1 MDKLTNWVWI
11 KLAIDELLPEQV
23 TLLLFIKT
31 PQENPDPY
39 EACSIGPDAAEGVPA
54 AGNVVEGG
62 EDAADGGRVVDDGEG
77 GGGAAEGMG
86 WIEGDGEEGDYSK
99 FIPKKWKR
107 IKPEDKNLSNLCNSG
122 ETSLETSGTRQRD
135 DSMVDSLLTSL
146 KDFAWKGHL
155 FQAFRTFSLI
165 RCQSSFGVAC
175 VKILRATS
183 FLLISCSD
191 LKSLSEGRQL
201 HAFVI
206 SSGLDKHPM
215 LVRKL
220 ISFYSAFNLL
230 ADAHLVTETSESL
243 HPLHW
248 NLLISTYVRNGL
260 WQGALS
266 TYRQMVNAGIRP
278 DNFTY
283 PSVLKACGQ
292 ELNLDFGREVHKSI
306 DASCL
311 DWCLFV
317 QNALVSMYA
326 RCGEVDDARKLFDEM
341 PEKDAVSWNSMI
353 SGYACKG
360 RWGEAFELFK
370 SMRMQGVEL
379 NIITWNTIAG
389 GCLKT
394 GNYKGAVELLPQM
407 TTSGIHLDSVAVLI
421 GLGACS
427 HMCSLILGKEIHC
440 VAIRSHFSGLHNVQ
454 NALINMYARCKDL
467 RHAHNLF
474 LSLEAKS
481 IISWNSIIS
490 GYTHWDF
497 SEEASFLFRKMLFSG
512 IEPNYVTI
520 ASILPLCA
528 RVANLQHGKEFH
540 CYIIRRVWFN
550 DYLLLW
556 NALVDM
562 YARSGKVFLA
572 RRLFDMLSRKDEV
585 TYTSIIA
592 GYGIQGEGQAAIKLF
607 EEMIRFQIKP
617 DHVTMVAILS
627 ACSHSG
633 LVTQGQMLFEK
644 MLAVYGVIPRL
655 EHYACMVDLF
665 GRAGLLKKAEEIIR
679 RMPYHP
685 SPAMWATLIGAC
697 RIHGNTEMGEWAAE
711 KLLEMRPENSGYYVL
726 IANMYASAGCWNKLA
741 RVRTLMRD
749 LGVTKAPGCA
759 WVDAGAG
766 FSPFLVEDT
775 SNSQANEIYPLLG
788 GLTKQMKDA
797 GYVVAEDLDLD
808 DEFEEYNEQL
818 LLAK

>member
-1 MDKLTNWVWI
+1 MKKVSPKSSVCWAW
-11 KLAIDELLPEQV
+11 LAG
-23 TLLLFIKT
+23 KT
-31 PQENPDPY
+31 SNPVEHCGRSNIRLRYVPSSSCY
-39 EACSIGPDAAEGVPA
+39 MRLRGLSISQIP
-54 AGNVVEGG
+54 
-62 EDAADGGRVVDDGEG
+62 
-77 GGGAAEGMG
+77 
-86 WIEGDGEEGDYSK
+86 K
-99 FIPKKWKR
+99 FIPRKWKR
-107 IKPEDKNLSNLCNSG
+107 IKTSETEDKNPSNLCNYI
-122 ETSLETSGTRQRD
+122 ETLLETSPTKD

-146 KDFAWKGHL
+146 KDFASKGHL
-155 FQAFRTFSLI
+155 FQAFKTFSLI
-165 RCQSSFGVAC
+165 QCQSTFGVTYDT
-175 VKILRATS
+175 ILHATS
-183 FLLISCSD
+183 FLLLSCSD
-191 LKSLSEGRQL
+191 LKSLLAGKQL

-206 SSGLDKHPM
+206 SSGLDKHPV

-220 ISFYSAFNLL
+220 ISFYSEFNLL
-230 ADAHLVTETSESL
+230 ADAHLVTETSKIC
-243 HPLHW
+243 HPLPW
-248 NLLISTYVRNGL
+248 NLLISTYVRNGQ
-260 WQGALS
+260 WRKALS
-266 TYRQMVNAGIRP
+266 AYRQMVNAGIRP

-283 PSVLKACGQ
+283 PSVLKACVQ
-292 ELNLDFGREVHKSI
+292 ELNLDFGTAVHKSI
-306 DASCL
+306 EASCL

-317 QNALVSMYA
+317 QNALVSMYG
-326 RCGEVDDARKLFDEM
+326 RCGELDDARKLFDKM

-360 RWGEAFELFK
+360 RWGEAFELFE
-370 SMRMQGVEL
+370 SMRMQGVQL

-389 GCLKT
+389 GCLKI
-394 GNYKGAVELLPQM
+394 GNYKVAVELLPQM
-407 TTSGIHLDSVAVLI
+407 ATSGIHLDSVAVLI

-427 HMCSLILGKEIHC
+427 HMGSLILGKEIHC
-440 VAIRSHFSGLHNVQ
+440 MAIRSHFSGFDNVQ

-467 RHAHNLF
+467 RHAHILF
-474 LSLEAKS
+474 QSLEARS

-490 GYTHWDF
+490 GYTHWNF
-497 SEEASFLFRKMLFSG
+497 SEEASFLFRKMLLSG
-512 IEPNYVTI
+512 VEPNYVTI

-540 CYIIRRVWFN
+540 CYITRRACFN

-572 RRLFDMLSRKDEV
+572 RRLFDMLSMKDEV
-585 TYTSIIA
+585 TYTSLIA

-607 EEMIRFQIKP
+607 EEMIRFRIKP
-617 DHVTMVAILS
+617 DHVTMVAVLS

-644 MLAVYGVIPRL
+644 MLTLYSVTPRL

-741 RVRTLMRD
+741 RVRTFMRD
-749 LGVTKAPGCA
+749 LGVRKDPGCA

-766 FSPFLVEDT
+766 FSPFLVGDT
-775 SNSQANEIYPLLG
+775 ANSQSNEIYPLLG

-797 GYVVAEDLDLD
+797 GYVVAEDFVSD
-808 DEFEEYNEQL
+808 DEFEGYDEQL
-818 LLAK
+818 LIAK

>member
-1 MDKLTNWVWI
+1 MPSSSPCYLR
-11 KLAIDELLPEQV
+11 LRGL
-23 TLLLFIKT
+23 
-31 PQENPDPY
+31 
-39 EACSIGPDAAEGVPA
+39 SISQ
-54 AGNVVEGG
+54 
-62 EDAADGGRVVDDGEG
+62 
-77 GGGAAEGMG
+77 
-86 WIEGDGEEGDYSK
+86 IQK
-99 FIPKKWKR
+99 FIPKEWKQ
-107 IKPEDKNLSNLCNSG
+107 IKPSATG
-122 ETSLETSGTRQRD
+122 ERD
-135 DSMVDSLLTSL
+135 GSRVDSLLTSL
-146 KDFAWKGHL
+146 QDFASKGRL
-155 FQAFRTFSLI
+155 FQAFGTFSSLI
-165 RCQSSFGVAC
+165 QRQSSFGVTRDA
-175 VKILRATS
+175 ILKAIS
-183 FLLISCSD
+183 FLLLSCSD

-201 HAFVI
+201 HAFI
-206 SSGLDKHPM
+206 ICSGLDKHPV
-215 LVRKL
+215 LVRQL
-220 ISFYSAFNLL
+220 INFYSVFNLL
-230 ADAHLVTETSESL
+230 ADAHLVTETSKSL
-243 HPLHW
+243 HPFHW
-248 NLLISTYVRNGL
+248 NLLISAYVRNGL
-260 WQGALS
+260 SREALS
-266 TYRQMVNAGIRP
+266 TYGQMLNAGIRP

-283 PSVLKACGQ
+283 PSILKACGQ
-292 ELNLDFGREVHKSI
+292 ELNLDLGREVHNSI
-306 DASCL
+306 DASRL

-341 PEKDAVSWNSMI
+341 PEKDVVSWNSMI

-360 RWGEAFELFK
+360 RWREAFELFE

-394 GNYKGAVELLPQM
+394 GNYEGAVELLPQM
-407 TTSGIHLDSVAVLI
+407 ETSGIPLDSVAVLI

-427 HMCSLILGKEIHC
+427 HMGSLILGKEIHC
-440 VAIRSHFSGLHNVQ
+440 VAIRSNFSGLHNVQ

-474 LSLEAKS
+474 QSLEAKS

-490 GYTHWDF
+490 GYAHWDF
-497 SEEASFLFRKMLFSG
+497 SEEASYIFRKMLFSG
-512 IEPNYVTI
+512 IEPNSVTI

-550 DYLLLW
+550 DYLLLC
-556 NALVDM
+556 NSLVDM

-572 RRLFDMLSRKDEV
+572 RRLFDMLSKKDEV
-585 TYTSIIA
+585 TYTSLIA
-592 GYGIQGEGQAAIKLF
+592 GYGIQGEGHAAIKLF

-644 MLAVYGVIPRL
+644 MLTVYGVIPRL
-655 EHYACMVDLF
+655 EHYSCMVDLF

-679 RMPYHP
+679 RMPCHP
-685 SPAMWATLIGAC
+685 SPAMWVTLIGAC
-697 RIHGNTEMGEWAAE
+697 RIHGNTEIGEWAAE
-711 KLLEMRPENSGYYVL
+711 KLLEIRPETSDYYVP

-741 RVRTLMRD
+741 RVRTFMRD
-749 LGVTKAPGCA
+749 LGVRKAPGCA

-766 FSPFLVEDT
+766 CSPFLVEDT
-775 SNSQANEIYPLLG
+775 SNSQSNEIYPLLG

-797 GYVVAEDLDLD
+797 GYVVAEDFDLD